1 MKINDRLKKFIFKKL
16 AKDLSHA
23 EIIPYD
29 NSIWFIDRNKKY
41 WYLEFKKTGFLWWR
55 YDFFERFFSAFSLDR
70 INYEPLIAEWVEDV
84 LNHKV
89 NTTDDRTAA
98 YYVWLEDVLNHKI
111 NTTVAGP
118 SMDHQMVVE
127 VLNHKVN
134 TTCRRPDLSNQL
146 VEQVLN
152 SN

>member
-1 MKINDRLKKFIFKKL
+1 MFKKL
-16 AKDLSHA
+16 NKDLSHV
-23 EIIPYD
+23 EIIPYED
-29 NSIWFIDRNKKY
+29 GSIWFIDRNDKY

-89 NTTDDRTAA
+89 NTT
-98 YYVWLEDVLNHKI
+98 VS
-111 NTTVAGP
+111 GP

-152 SN
+152 HKVITTYWVRYNNDSKVEQVLNSK